1 MTVKPF
7 RAIRPEARFASEFHV
22 PPYDVVDREE
32 VKRHLAAHPRSFFR
46 VTRPDAEMPG
56 VDEHDE
62 SVYRRAKEN
71 LDSYLADGTLLREKR
86 PTYYLLSQT
95 WKGRTQTGIYAAVS
109 CEEYV
114 QNRIRKH
121 ELTRKDK
128 EDDRTKHIM
137 TTGAGTGPVF
147 LAFEKTSDWDALV
160 APTLRKEPD
169 YHVSDE
175 NGTDNKLWVI
185 GSDDVVQAIESYFQT
200 IPALYIADGHHRAAS
215 AGNIYR
221 RLSAERPNAP
231 SDAGWKSFMAVI
243 FPSSDLAILA
253 YNRVVFDLNGLDAA
267 AFLKKSE
274 EKFSV
279 APVDS
284 LEPMA
289 QGDLR
294 AYLGGKCYRLVAKSG
309 TFDSKSALASLDV
322 SVLQENLLKP
332 VLGIDD
338 PRTSKRIQFV
348 GGIKGTAELKR
359 RVDSGEAAVAFS
371 LYPVSMRELMAVV
384 DQGAIMPPKST
395 WFEPKLRDGLVI
407 YELGL

>member
-7 RAIRPEARFASEFHV
+7 RAIRPSSQAAPEFHV

-32 VKRHLAAHPRSFFR
+32 VKRHLESHPKSFFR
-46 VTRPDAEMPG
+46 VTRPDAELPG

-71 LDSYLADGTLLREKR
+71 LDAFLADGTLFREAR

-95 WKGRTQTGIYAAVS
+95 WKGRTQTGVYAAVS
-109 CEEYV
+109 CEEYAKGL
-114 QNRIRKH
+114 IKKH

-128 EDDRTKHIM
+128 EDDRTKHIL

-147 LAFEKTSDWDALV
+147 LSFEKTADWDSLI

-169 YHVSDE
+169 YHVTDE
-175 NGTDNKLWVI
+175 NGTDNKLWAI
-185 GSDDVVQAIESYFQT
+185 QSDDVVHALESYFLT

-221 RLSAERPNAP
+221 QLSAERPGAP
-231 SDAGWKSFMAVI
+231 ADAGWKSFMAVI

-253 YNRVVFDLNGLDAA
+253 YNRVVFDLGGLSADD
-267 AFLKKSE
+267 FRKKME
-274 EKFSV
+274 EKFDV
-279 APVDS
+279 KETGG
-284 LEPMA
+284 LETSG
-289 QGDLR
+289 QGDIR
-294 AYLGGKCYRLVAKSG
+294 AYLGGKCLRLKAKPG
-309 TFDSKSALASLDV
+309 TFDAASALSSLDV

-348 GGIKGTAELKR
+348 GGIRGTTELKR
-359 RVDSGEAAVAFS
+359 LVDSGKAAVAFS
-371 LYPVSMRELMAVV
+371 MFPVSMKELMAVV

-395 WFEPKLRDGLVI
+395 WFEPKLRDGLVV
-407 YELGL
+407 YSLDL